1 MSGMPKLD
9 QAPIN
14 LAALRESSRLELMAA
29 LDGVTAPD
37 SAEGGGKA
45 LVLDP
50 ALSGPMGLIAEVR
63 EFKEHGVEKIYH
75 LLDEP
80 LNITSKRAA
89 LVFFVRPS
97 IKQVERVAAQV
108 QQLER
113 GRADGGAR
121 RSYHLFF
128 VPRRSMVCERVLQEE
143 GVYGLVTVREF
154 GAQMIPLE
162 DDVLSL
168 EQPCFRELF
177 LDDDRTVLYS
187 VAAGV
192 MKLQAMFGL
201 IPLVRG
207 KGERAQQVLHMVQ
220 QMRASLEADG
230 QLPAREAPPEIGS
243 LLLIDRDCDLV
254 TPMLTELTYEGLVHS
269 TFGIAH
275 GYVDLDA
282 ELVGGGAGGA
292 RVKREMNNNDALYR
306 LTRNLNFGELGPLL
320 HRLARETS
328 AGYDERHSAHTVS
341 QIRDFMKKL
350 SVLQST
356 HKSLATHVNLA
367 ERIQRTTRGAAF
379 HRRLEA
385 EQTALNNGA
394 TSAEAEQ
401 LLETLVGEQAPLPS
415 VLRLACLL
423 SLVSNGLRPKALQSL
438 QTELLHE
445 YGYDRVAHALPA
457 LQVLLPLPSARLLG
471 GIPPRPL
478 TVMCSPPHPRALSP
492 PPHHHTTTR
501 TPAHPHTHTHTH
513 TRPRGRNSA
522 CSSATR
528 AARGGG
534 RCARRC
540 SSWSTRCPSTRSA
553 PSPPTWPTSTRGTRR
568 SRCGCCSSCR
578 APAGRRAT
586 RRYVPCPGSSSRRR
600 RRRPAPGA
608 ATRALLLLLLL
619 LLLLAAAVAVAVVVA
634 AQAT

>member
-1 MSGMPKLD
+1 MSGMPKLE

-14 LAALRESSRLELMAA
+14 LAALRESSRVELMAA

-50 ALSGPMGLIAEVR
+50 ALSGPLGLIAEVR

-80 LNITSKRAA
+80 LNITSNRAA
-89 LVFFVRPS
+89 LVFFVRPT

-220 QMRASLEADG
+220 QMRSSLEADG
-230 QLPAREAPPEIGS
+230 QLPPREAPPEIGS

-275 GYVDLDA
+275 GC
-282 ELVGGGAGGA
+282 
-292 RVKREMNNNDALYR
+292 
-306 LTRNLNFGELGPLL
+306 
-320 HRLARETS
+320 
-328 AGYDERHSAHTVS
+328 AHPPN
-341 QIRDFMKKL
+341 
-350 SVLQST
+350 
-356 HKSLATHVNLA
+356 H
-367 ERIQRTTRGAAF
+367 
-379 HRRLEA
+379 
-385 EQTALNNGA
+385 
-394 TSAEAEQ
+394 
-401 LLETLVGEQAPLPS
+401 APW
-415 VLRLACLL
+415 
-423 SLVSNGLRPKALQSL
+423 
-438 QTELLHE
+438 
-445 YGYDRVAHALPA
+445 
-457 LQVLLPLPSARLLG
+457 
-471 GIPPRPL
+471 PP
-478 TVMCSPPHPRALSP
+478 PRALTPPPPPAPNPFHPIASP
-492 PPHHHTTTR
+492 PL
-501 TPAHPHTHTHTH
+501 
-513 TRPRGRNSA
+513 RPIVTIQQTSTSIPSSWAAAREAPR
-522 CSSATR
+522 SSAR
-528 AARGGG
+528 
-534 RCARRC
+534 
-540 SSWSTRCPSTRSA
+540 
-553 PSPPTWPTSTRGTRR
+553 
-568 SRCGCCSSCR
+568 
-578 APAGRRAT
+578 
-586 RRYVPCPGSSSRRR
+586 
-600 RRRPAPGA
+600 
-608 ATRALLLLLLL
+608 
-619 LLLLAAAVAVAVVVA
+619 
-634 AQAT
+634 